1 MHVPAVGA
9 GDVQTLFRRRSEAR
23 LWYSERMTADT
34 PQTLDSRAF
43 LDDLRFRGQLYQCT
57 DEAGLS
63 AHLSAPRRIYCGLDP
78 TAPSLTIGNLVALML
93 LKRFQL
99 AGHTPFVLAGG
110 ATGLIGDPSGK
121 EAERSLMTR
130 EQIMA
135 NVEGQVRIYRSLFD
149 LDSGSANEARLV
161 NNIDWIEKISWLD
174 ALRDIGKYFSVN
186 QMIQRDSVK
195 MRLEGR
201 DQGISYTE
209 FSYVL
214 LQAYDFL
221 HLYREEGVT
230 LQCAGSDQW
239 GNIVSGCDLI
249 RRQAG
254 DGEDAD
260 SKAFGLT
267 APLLVKADGKKFGKT
282 ETGAIW
288 LSADRTSPYR
298 YYQFWL
304 NASDEDVIKFIKIF
318 TLLDRET
325 IEALASRHATEPHKR
340 EAHRTLAREAT
351 TILHG
356 KDAMEQAEA
365 AGRALFSGELA
376 SLDLATLDDV
386 LESAPS
392 THHSKD
398 QLGGGLSLI
407 DLLPETT
414 LAASKSEARRHLKS
428 GAISV
433 NGQRVGEDHSLT
445 ADHLL
450 HGRIVAIRRGKKNWH
465 VTRWE

>member
-1 MHVPAVGA
+1 
-9 GDVQTLFRRRSEAR
+9 
-23 LWYSERMTADT
+23 MTA
-34 PQTLDSRAF
+34 QATLDSKAF

-57 DEAGLS
+57 DEAGLEE
-63 AHLSAPRRIYCGLDP
+63 HLRSPRKLYCGLDP
-78 TAPSLTIGNLVALML
+78 TAPSLTIGNLVPLML

-99 AGHTPFVLAGG
+99 AGHTPYILAGG

-121 EAERSLMTR
+121 EAERSLRTR
-130 EQIMA
+130 EEIMG
-135 NVEGQVRIYRSLFD
+135 NVEAQCRIYRSLFD
-149 LDSGSANEARLV
+149 VDSDEPNAAKLV
-161 NNIDWIEKISWLD
+161 NNIDWIEKISWLES
-174 ALRDIGKYFSVN
+174 LRDIGKHFSVN

-195 MRLEGR
+195 NRLEGR

-214 LQAYDFL
+214 LQAQDFL

-249 RRQAG
+249 RRHSG
-254 DGEDAD
+254 DDETAA

-267 APLLVKADGKKFGKT
+267 ADGKKFGKT

-304 NASDEDVIKFIKIF
+304 NAADEDVIKFLKIF
-318 TLLDRET
+318 TLLGREE
-325 IEALASRHATEPHKR
+325 IEGIEHRHAAEPFKR
-340 EAHRTLAREAT
+340 EAQRTLAREAT

-356 KDAMEQAEA
+356 ADAMEKAEA
-365 AGRALFSGELA
+365 AGQALFSGDLA
-376 SLDLATLDDV
+376 ELDLEMLNEV

-392 THHSKD
+392 SEHAKA
-398 QLGGGLSLI
+398 QLGGEGMSLV
-407 DLLPETT
+407 DLLAETS
-414 LAASKSEARRHLKS
+414 LAKSKSEARTHLKG
-428 GAISV
+428 GAVSI
-433 NGQRVGEDHSLT
+433 NGRKVGEDDTLK
-445 ADHLL
+445 AGDLL
-450 HGRIVAIRRGKKNWH
+450 HGQIAAIRRGKKNWH
-465 VTRWE
+465 VTRWG

>member
-1 MHVPAVGA
+1 M
-9 GDVQTLFRRRSEAR
+9 SENA
-23 LWYSERMTADT
+23 S
-34 PQTLDSRAF
+34 QTLDSLAF

-57 DEAGLS
+57 DEPGLTE
-63 AHLSAPRRIYCGLDP
+63 HLKAPRKLYCGLDP
-78 TAPSLTIGNLVALML
+78 TAPSLTIGNLVPLML

-99 AGHTPFVLAGG
+99 AGHTPYILAGG

-121 EAERSLMTR
+121 EAERSLRTR
-130 EQIMA
+130 DEIMG
-135 NVEGQVRIYRSLFD
+135 NVEVQCRIYRSLFD
-149 LDSGSANEARLV
+149 VDSDAPNAAKLV
-161 NNIDWIEKISWLD
+161 NNIDWIEKISWLE
-174 ALRDIGKYFSVN
+174 ALRDIGKHFSVN

-195 MRLEGR
+195 NRLEGR

-221 HLYREEGVT
+221 HLYRQEGVT

-249 RRQAG
+249 RRHSG
-254 DGEDAD
+254 DEEDAA

-304 NASDEDVIKFIKIF
+304 NAADEDVVKFLKIF
-318 TLLDRET
+318 TLLGKEE
-325 IEALASRHATEPHKR
+325 IEGIEQRHAAEPFKR
-340 EAHRTLAREAT
+340 EAQRTLAREAT

-356 KDAMEQAEA
+356 AAAMEKAEA
-365 AGRALFSGELA
+365 AGQALFSGDLA
-376 SLDLATLDDV
+376 ELDLQMLNEV

-392 THHSKD
+392 SEHAKA
-398 QLGGGLSLI
+398 QLGGEGMSLV
-407 DLLPETT
+407 DLLAETS
-414 LAASKSEARRHLKS
+414 LAKSKSEARTHLKG
-428 GAISV
+428 GAISI
-433 NGQRVGEDHSLT
+433 NGRKVGEEATLRVED
-445 ADHLL
+445 LL
-450 HGRIVAIRRGKKNWH
+450 HGQIAAIRRGKKNWH
-465 VTRWE
+465 VTRWV

>member
-1 MHVPAVGA
+1 
-9 GDVQTLFRRRSEAR
+9 
-23 LWYSERMTADT
+23 MTA
-34 PQTLDSRAF
+34 QATLDSQAF

-57 DEAGLS
+57 DEAGLTE
-63 AHLSAPRRIYCGLDP
+63 HLRSPRKLYCGLDP

-99 AGHTPFVLAGG
+99 AGHTPYILAGG

-121 EAERSLMTR
+121 EAERSLRTR
-130 EQIMA
+130 EEIMG
-135 NVEGQVRIYRSLFD
+135 NVEAQCRIYRSLFD
-149 LDSGSANEARLV
+149 VDSNEPNAAKLV
-161 NNIDWIEKISWLD
+161 NNIDWIEKISWLE
-174 ALRDIGKYFSVN
+174 ALRDIGKHFSVN

-195 MRLEGR
+195 NRLEGR

-214 LQAYDFL
+214 LQAYDYL
-221 HLYREEGVT
+221 HLFREEGVT

-249 RRQAG
+249 RRHSG
-254 DGEDAD
+254 DDEDAA

-304 NASDEDVIKFIKIF
+304 NAADEDVIKFLKIF
-318 TLLDRET
+318 TLLSRDE
-325 IEALASRHATEPHKR
+325 IEALEQRHAAEPFKR

-351 TILHG
+351 AILHG
-356 KDAMEQAEA
+356 TDAMEKAEA
-365 AGRALFSGELA
+365 AGQALFSGDLA
-376 SLDLATLDDV
+376 SLDIETLNEV

-392 THHSKD
+392 SEHSKA
-398 QLGGGLSLI
+398 QLGDGGMSLI
-407 DLLPETT
+407 DLLAETS
-414 LAASKSEARRHLKS
+414 LAKSKSEARTHLKA
-428 GAISV
+428 GAVTI
-433 NGQRVGEDHSLT
+433 NGRKVGEEDALQ
-445 ADHLL
+445 AEHLL
-450 HGRIVAIRRGKKNWH
+450 HGQIAAIRRGKKNWH
-465 VTRWE
+465 VTRWG

>member
-1 MHVPAVGA
+1 
-9 GDVQTLFRRRSEAR
+9 
-23 LWYSERMTADT
+23 MTA
-34 PQTLDSRAF
+34 QATLDSKAF

-57 DEAGLS
+57 DEAGL
-63 AHLSAPRRIYCGLDP
+63 AEHLKSPRKVYCGLDP

-99 AGHTPFVLAGG
+99 AGHTPYILAGG

-121 EAERSLMTR
+121 EAERSLRTR
-130 EQIMA
+130 EEIMA
-135 NVEGQVRIYRSLFD
+135 NVEAQCRIYRSLFD
-149 LDSGSANEARLV
+149 VDSGAPNAAKLV
-161 NNIDWIEKISWLD
+161 NNIDWIEKISWLE
-174 ALRDIGKYFSVN
+174 ALRDIGKHFSVN

-195 MRLEGR
+195 NRLEGR

-214 LQAYDFL
+214 LQAQDFL

-249 RRQAG
+249 RRHSG
-254 DGEDAD
+254 DDEAAA

-267 APLLVKADGKKFGKT
+267 APLLVKADGRKFGKT

-304 NASDEDVIKFIKIF
+304 NAADEDVIKFLKIF
-318 TLLDRET
+318 TLLGRDE
-325 IEALASRHATEPHKR
+325 IEALEERHAAEPFKR
-340 EAHRTLAREAT
+340 EAQRTLAREAT
-351 TILHG
+351 AILHG
-356 KDAMEQAEA
+356 AEAMEKAEA
-365 AGRALFSGELA
+365 AGQALFSGDLA
-376 SLDLATLDDV
+376 SLDLDTLNEV

-392 THHSKD
+392 SEHAKA
-398 QLGGGLSLI
+398 QLGDGGMSI
-407 DLLPETT
+407 VDLLAETS
-414 LAASKSEARRHLKS
+414 LAKSKSEARTHLKG
-428 GAISV
+428 GAVSI
-433 NGQRVGEDHSLT
+433 NGRKVGEEDTLK
-445 ADHLL
+445 AQDLL
-450 HGRIVAIRRGKKNWH
+450 HGEIAAIRRGKKNWH
-465 VTRWE
+465 VTRWA